1 MDLEK
6 QELRKKHRRAR
17 KMMLLF
23 SLLSITMT
31 FAGLTS
37 AYIVSKARPDWL
49 TDFQLPNYFFISTVI
64 IIISSLSMWLAKI
77 NVKKN
82 NFSKTSLWLGVTFL
96 LSLFFI
102 FSQFAGYQELI
113 NDDFEL
119 CGILEADGI
128 HLGKDDITIEEVRD
142 KLGDK
147 IIVGASCYND
157 AKRVNEMMAS
167 SCDYIALGACFPTK
181 TKPNAPRA
189 SLNFL
194 EHVVETSI
202 KPVVAIGGINLDN
215 CIPVIN
221 SGVDAIA
228 MINALYSTDKDPDK
242 ILEIKR
248 KFRND

>member
-64 IIISSLSMWLAKI
+64 IIISSLSMWLAKT

-113 NDDFEL
+113 NDGYYFTGAQSTVTTSFLYVLSLLHLAHVLAGVIVLIVVIINNKKMKYKDETLGFEL
-119 CGILEADGI
+119 AETFW
-128 HLGKDDITIEEVRD
+128 HFLG
-142 KLGDK
+142 
-147 IIVGASCYND
+147 
-157 AKRVNEMMAS
+157 
-167 SCDYIALGACFPTK
+167 
-181 TKPNAPRA
+181 
-189 SLNFL
+189 FL
-194 EHVVETSI
+194 W
-202 KPVVAIGGINLDN
+202 
-215 CIPVIN
+215 
-221 SGVDAIA
+221 
-228 MINALYSTDKDPDK
+228 LY
-242 ILEIKR
+242 LFVFLYF
-248 KFRND
+248 FR